1 MEELDL
7 KEMRKELLVE
17 KKKLLQKL
25 GIETESTEAI
35 GRNPDRADLAQNY
48 SARER
53 NLALAAMEEDQ
64 LSQIE
69 NALQRLDDGCYGVC
83 VQCGDRIAPARL
95 QILPYASLCMKCRQ
109 NAS

>member
-1 MEELDL
+1 MEELDRN
-7 KEMRKELLVE
+7 EMRKELLAE
-17 KKKLLQKL
+17 KRKLLQKM
-25 GIETESTEAI
+25 GIETESTETI

-53 NLALAAMEEDQ
+53 NRALAAMEQEQ

-69 NALQRLDDGCYGVC
+69 NALQRLDDGSYGAC
-83 VQCGDRIAPARL
+83 IQCGDPIAPARL